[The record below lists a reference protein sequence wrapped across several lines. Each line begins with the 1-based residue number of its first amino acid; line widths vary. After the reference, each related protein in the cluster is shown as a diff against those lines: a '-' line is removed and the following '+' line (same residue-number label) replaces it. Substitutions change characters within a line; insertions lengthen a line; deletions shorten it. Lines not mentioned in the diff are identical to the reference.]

1 MQNKP
6 TEKITPIN
14 KRKAAIEYDLDMS
27 SIEIQDGHAW
37 LVTRVEETIVDCEPI
52 ITNEKS

>member
-1 MQNKP
+1 MQKKP

-52 ITNEKS
+52 VTNEKS